1 MTQNILKF
9 HEQAVQ
15 TRTIAEDLA
24 VNLNA
29 GSQAA
34 SFGGDVADVLAS
46 IDTNA
51 RALDNA
57 ANGLKT
63 VLGLVGKIGPLKFV
77 TTPLKNAVST
87 IENRAED
94 VRAAAGRLDSK
105 FDSIGDA
112 FTSAEIALST
122 ASVSM
127 STTATYLERT
137 EAGLSDTAAFVANG
151 YVPVQS
157 AAAIATAD
165 AASAQALAR
174 AELLKDSLLDLTP
187 FATELN
193 TILESIEGA
202 GSAIIGANAQL
213 ASVLRSLGP
222 IQGPL
227 EQIASAVR
235 PVERFLDAADAVFSF
250 FVSPILTPI
259 LNATG
264 ITSLIERFVDGL
276 NLPGL
281 SPFGEL
287 EARLDAIEEALIGP
301 TSDLQALIDGVAAIA
316 ETAAT
321 MAAQSPGSAPATEA
335 SDFILGNDEGANAGT
350 EIQGLG
356 GDDFLSGGLGD
367 DVITGGSGNDVLIGG
382 RGNDIIE
389 GGSGFDV
396 ASFAGSF
403 ATVRVENVNGTVTV
417 AVTGLGTD
425 TLTGVER
432 IVFEDGV
439 LAFDTAQAA
448 GQTFRLYQAAF
459 DRAPDAGGLGHN
471 IELMDGGL
479 TLKDMASAFVESAE
493 FKLLYGES
501 ASDSVFIEALYNNV
515 LDRGSDAT
523 GFAYWQDELSTG
535 GRDRGDVLI
544 GFSESGENQQNVAA
558 VIDDGIW
565 YV

>member
-1 MTQNILKF
+1 MTQSILKF

-15 TRTIAEDLA
+15 TRTVAEDLA
-24 VNLNA
+24 LNLNA
-29 GSQAA
+29 GSRAA
-34 SFGGDVADVLAS
+34 SFGGDVADVLSS

-63 VLGLVGKIGPLKFV
+63 VLGLVGKIGPLKVV
-77 TTPLKNAVST
+77 TTPLKSAIST
-87 IENRAED
+87 IEKRAED

-112 FTSAEIALST
+112 FTAAELALSG

-127 STTATYLERT
+127 STTAAYLDRT

-157 AAAIATAD
+157 AAAIAAAD

-174 AELLKDSLLDLTP
+174 TEQLKQSLLDLTP
-187 FATELN
+187 FASELN
-193 TILESIEGA
+193 TILESVDGA
-202 GSAIIGANAQL
+202 GSAIIGANAKL
-213 ASVLRSLGP
+213 ASILRSLGP

-227 EQIASAVR
+227 EQIANAVR
-235 PVERFLDAADAVFSF
+235 PVEKFLDAADSVFNF
-250 FVSPILTPI
+250 FVSPILNPI

-276 NLPGL
+276 NLPSL

-287 EARLDAIEEALIGP
+287 EARLDAIGEALIGP

-316 ETAAT
+316 ESAAI
-321 MAAQSPGSAPATEA
+321 MAEQSPGRAPATEA
-335 SDFILGNDEGANAGT
+335 NDFILGNDEGADAGT

-367 DVITGGSGNDVLIGG
+367 DIIKGGSGNDVVIGG

-396 ASFAGSF
+396 ASYSGSF
-403 ATVRVENVNGTVTV
+403 ATVRVANVNGTVTV
-417 AVTGLGTD
+417 AAGHETD
-425 TLTGVER
+425 TLIGVER

-439 LAFDTAQAA
+439 LAFDTDEAA

-459 DRAPDAGGLGHN
+459 DRTPDVEGLGHN
-471 IELMDGGL
+471 IELMDGSL
-479 TLKDMASAFVESAE
+479 TLKDLASAFVGSAE
-493 FKLLYGES
+493 FKHLYGES
-501 ASDSVFIEALYNNV
+501 ASDSVFIEALYDNV

-523 GFAYWQDELSTG
+523 GFAYWQEELSMG
-535 GRDRGDVLI
+535 NRDRADVLI
-544 GFSESGENQQNVAA
+544 GFSESGENQQNVAT